1 MPRSSERT
9 IVDVSGAVL
18 ELRLWLELRSR
29 WILSLS
35 SAPDTSATL
44 RVAAL
49 PQLLRRYTA
58 SWSRSGTRSHGSSR
72 DSLLLSPRD
81 SLLLSPRRLSLASSR
96 PSFRSQSSRRGERER
111 DEQRWRR
118 E

>member
-44 RVAAL
+44 RVAAQ

-58 SWSRSGTRSHGSSR
+58 SWSRSGTRSHGSS
-72 DSLLLSPRD
+72 RD

>member
-72 DSLLLSPRD
+72 DSLLLSPR
-81 SLLLSPRRLSLASSR
+81 RLSLASSR